1 MKNETKS
8 GPQTKFSASRKV
20 PKSLDDIVISSGI
33 GGLTVAAV
41 LSRAGKRAFVL
52 EHASSMIKPQGLLPN
67 PLWKNRL
74 THIALIITK
83 WIFSRSPVKGIKFI

>member
-8 GPQTKFSASRKV
+8 GPQTKFSASKV
-20 PKSLDDIVISSGI
+20 PKNLDDIVISSGI

-52 EHASSMIKPQGLLPN
+52 EHASSMIK
-67 PLWKNRL
+67 R
-74 THIALIITK
+74 
-83 WIFSRSPVKGIKFI
+83 